1 MPATPTCHAVILAAG
16 DFPTHPAPLAALDAA
31 AHIVCCDSAAS
42 SLLAYGR
49 EPDAVVGDMDSLPA
63 PLRERFG
70 DRVVAVAEQDDND
83 LAKAFR
89 HALSRGWRRLV
100 ILGAT
105 GRREDH
111 TLANIAWLADFA
123 PLADDVSMV
132 TDNGVFRAYMPP
144 AASFRAMPGT
154 QVSIFGF
161 DPEDPVSA
169 SGLKFPVVR
178 LRLARWWTA
187 SLNEAVSDTVKLHF
201 SSGPLIVFTTHPGL
215 TRP

>member
-1 MPATPTCHAVILAAG
+1 MPISQTPSTVILAAG
-16 DFPTHPAPLAALDAA
+16 DFPTHQASLAALDAA
-31 AHIVCCDSAAS
+31 EHVVCCDGAAER
-42 SLLAYGR
+42 LLAYGR

-63 PLRERFG
+63 MLRERLG

-89 HALSRGWRRLV
+89 HAISRGWRRLV

-123 PLADDVSMV
+123 PLADDVSIV
-132 TDNGVFRAYMPP
+132 TDHGVFRAYLPP
-144 AASFRAMPGT
+144 AASFHAAPGT

-169 SGLKFPVVR
+169 KGLKFPVER

-187 SLNEAVSDTVKLHF
+187 SLNEAVDDTVELSF
-201 SSGPLIVFTTHPGL
+201 STGPLVVFTTHEVP

>member
-1 MPATPTCHAVILAAG
+1 MHDLSTQYNVILAAG
-16 DFPTHPAPLAALDAA
+16 DFPAHPIPLAALADAE
-31 AHIVCCDSAAS
+31 HVVCCDGAAEK
-42 SLLAYGR
+42 LIAYGR
-49 EPDAVVGDMDSLPA
+49 RPDAVVGDMDSLPPA
-63 PLRERFG
+63 LRQSLG

-144 AASFRAMPGT
+144 AASFRATPGT

-169 SGLKFPVVR
+169 SGLKFPVER

-187 SLNEAVSDTVKLHF
+187 SLNEAVSDTVELHF
-201 SSGPLIVFTTHPGL
+201 ASGPLIVFTTHPGL

>member
-1 MPATPTCHAVILAAG
+1 MQVTKMPLTVVLAAG
-16 DFPTHPAPLAALDAA
+16 DFPTHPAPLAALGVA
-31 AHIVCCDSAAS
+31 AHVVCCDGAAER
-42 SLLAYGR
+42 LLAYGR
-49 EPDAVVGDMDSLPA
+49 EPDAVVGDMDSLSDA
-63 PLRERFG
+63 LRERLG

-89 HALSRGWRRLV
+89 HALSRGWRDIA

-123 PLADDVSMV
+123 PLADNVSMI
-132 TDNGVFRAYMPP
+132 TDNGVFRAFLPP
-144 AASFRAMPGT
+144 AASFRAAPGT

-169 SGLKFPVVR
+169 SGLKFPVER

-187 SLNEAVSDTVKLHF
+187 SLNEAVADTVELHF
-201 SSGPLIVFTTHPGL
+201 ARGPLIVFTTHTGL

>member
-1 MPATPTCHAVILAAG
+1 MGLKMASTVILAAG
-16 DFPTHPAPLAALDAA
+16 DFPTHPAPLATLEAA
-31 AHIVCCDSAAS
+31 AHVVCCDSAAS
-42 SLLAYGR
+42 ALLAYGR
-49 EPDAVVGDMDSLPA
+49 KPDAVVGDMDSLPEA
-63 PLRERFG
+63 LRRRLG

-89 HALSRGWRRLV
+89 HALSRGWRDIA

-123 PLADDVSMV
+123 PLADDVSMI
-132 TDNGVFRAYMPP
+132 TDNGVFRAYLPP
-144 AASFRAMPGT
+144 AASFRATLGT

-169 SGLKFPVVR
+169 SGLKFPVER

-187 SLNEAVSDTVKLHF
+187 SLNEAVSDTVELHF
-201 SSGPLIVFTTHPGL
+201 AKGPLIVFTTHTGL